1 HLRQQP
7 HQLSLQEI
15 KPTLEQAA
23 KLDLLQGQKD
33 LIRLPKPIP
42 LGPPISQ
49 LGEPMQQ
56 GFRCTFEPSCFY
68 IGSQLRRIREHLRV
82 FHKVKQKGQKG
93 RPSKA
98 AASQPSI
105 ATESYWRA
113 GVAYQQLF
121 KQGPRSEYFEV
132 LLESD
137 SSKAL
142 SLLEA
147 KAAFEAQ
154 ALAIRSKEARA
165 IEQLNDFTAPN
176 PWLRRLG
183 SARHLADFSGEKDF
197 LRELL
202 SLDLTLTKESLEETS
217 ELDCFFLLWAFEEL
231 IQEAIGLIAS
241 NEIPLNALFEVNR
254 QDASQPAK
262 KPFSYRYKKATQD
275 RYAIVAKQLLQLASY
290 EALSDN
296 LNDLEEAWLLAKG
309 NFSSH
314 KVIELYKGV
323 KERTLA
329 LFISI
334 LDHQTKDSEFDSV
347 MVSFLTVLSISPDG
361 SWLGFETFTPFLSA
375 LVSISRLLILREAAR
390 KRDKAIQQHAELG
403 SSLLEA
409 REASPGYFE
418 LVQEL
423 VTRCML
429 NSPAGA
435 DTTPMQF
442 ILRLRSYGIA
452 AKANTAQPG

>member
-1 HLRQQP
+1 MDYFTYIPAFSLLICKTCKTAVLFNQIQQHLRQQP

-275 RYAIVAKQLLQLASY
+275 RYAIVAKQLLVYTFRCLNLEPAERPPFKAS
-290 EALSDN
+290 
-296 LNDLEEAWLLAKG
+296 
-309 NFSSH
+309 
-314 KVIELYKGV
+314 
-323 KERTLA
+323 
-329 LFISI
+329 
-334 LDHQTKDSEFDSV
+334 
-347 MVSFLTVLSISPDG
+347 
-361 SWLGFETFTPFLSA
+361 
-375 LVSISRLLILREAAR
+375 
-390 KRDKAIQQHAELG
+390 QQ
-403 SSLLEA
+403 
-409 REASPGYFE
+409 
-418 LVQEL
+418 
-423 VTRCML
+423 
-429 NSPAGA
+429 
-435 DTTPMQF
+435 
-442 ILRLRSYGIA
+442 
-452 AKANTAQPG
+452 

>member
-1 HLRQQP
+1 MPLLGPPGSVVLAVIFILIGVAAFAIAARTYLRLKIQKRRLIMSDFLVIAAWLCACTGASFDIVLVVKGVLKPENDWFLTNLKVDAQTYELLLRIMWGGMIPYYTTFYLCKASLLSIYLQLFPCFMKKRRILLSVTEPEHLCDPAVIATGFRIAWVL
-7 HQLSLQEI
+7 HILGSIMQLWGALDAYIGLVVACLPSLRPYFRPNFGTSSYDQSK
-15 KPTLEQAA
+15 KPSES
-23 KLDLLQGQKD
+23 GQKD

-49 LGEPMQQ
+49 LREPMQQ

-217 ELDCFFLLWAFEEL
+217 ELDYFFLLWAFEEL
-231 IQEAIGLIAS
+231 I
-241 NEIPLNALFEVNR
+241 
-254 QDASQPAK
+254 
-262 KPFSYRYKKATQD
+262 
-275 RYAIVAKQLLQLASY
+275 
-290 EALSDN
+290 
-296 LNDLEEAWLLAKG
+296 
-309 NFSSH
+309 
-314 KVIELYKGV
+314 
-323 KERTLA
+323 
-329 LFISI
+329 
-334 LDHQTKDSEFDSV
+334 
-347 MVSFLTVLSISPDG
+347 
-361 SWLGFETFTPFLSA
+361 
-375 LVSISRLLILREAAR
+375 
-390 KRDKAIQQHAELG
+390 
-403 SSLLEA
+403 
-409 REASPGYFE
+409 
-418 LVQEL
+418 
-423 VTRCML
+423 
-429 NSPAGA
+429 
-435 DTTPMQF
+435 
-442 ILRLRSYGIA
+442 
-452 AKANTAQPG
+452 